1 MKDQSIHTWL
11 EKRGHLVK
19 PIHRFIL
26 SRLMDEGVESIYQV
40 NLDNWKE
47 AGGMEP
53 QYLYFTQ
60 MRDSFYVV
68 RTDNKWIDI
77 PRINS

>member
-1 MKDQSIHTWL
+1 MWL

-53 QYLYFTQ
+53 HYLYFSQ